1 MGSGPVDQWGPSC
14 PTRFLHPVLRPPA
27 ALPIRP
33 KMFRFWAIGL
43 LLPTL
48 ALARV
53 LPSSHLN
60 QLRGER
66 DKDAA
71 FIHEFNDFN
80 ELHDFNGFMD
90 SDDSFESDESL
101 EYGRS
106 DSIESGESDSTTMLP
121 ISPPEETIP
130 IFPTE
135 EDQEMRF
142 RYALSQI
149 LLPPPVKEEVEGSS
163 KLKLPP
169 AVQQEHASMLMEG
182 ETSFQPY
189 GNLDEE
195 DRLEEGDDFEMLEDL
210 DELEYLEGTVDEL
223 PELAALEKYRGPNQ
237 LDLEDEENLEDYEDY
252 QEEEDED
259 EDTREIVEDK
269 WLSEDDGNEE
279 EEEEDEAEEEPDQ
292 DEEDQDEEEEDEEEN
307 EEVEEDELDQD
318 GEEEWLPELSAGV

>member
-1 MGSGPVDQWGPSC
+1 MG
-14 PTRFLHPVLRPPA
+14 VLRPPA

-33 KMFRFWAIGL
+33 KMFRLWAIGL
-43 LLPTL
+43 LLPSL

-53 LPSSHLN
+53 LPSGHLN

-66 DKDAA
+66 VKDAA
-71 FIHEFNDFN
+71 FIHEFNDSN

-90 SDDSFESDESL
+90 SDDSFESDEYS
-101 EYGRS
+101 RS
-106 DSIESGESDSTTMLP
+106 DSIESEEGDSTTMMP

-130 IFPTE
+130 ISPPE
-135 EDQEMRF
+135 QDQEIRF

-149 LLPPPVKEEVEGSS
+149 LLPPPAEEVEGSS
-163 KLKLPP
+163 KLKLPL
-169 AVQQEHASMLMEG
+169 AVQQEHAYMLMEG

-195 DRLEEGDDFEMLEDL
+195 DELKEGEDFEKLEDL
-210 DELEYLEGTVDEL
+210 DELEDLEGSVDEL

-252 QEEEDED
+252 QDEEDED

-279 EEEEDEAEEEPDQ
+279 EEEQ
-292 DEEDQDEEEEDEEEN
+292 DEGDEGEWQEEEEEDDAEEEADKY
-307 EEVEEDELDQD
+307 EED
-318 GEEEWLPELSAGV
+318 

>member
-1 MGSGPVDQWGPSC
+1 MG
-14 PTRFLHPVLRPPA
+14 
-27 ALPIRP
+27 LPIRP
-33 KMFRFWAIGL
+33 KMFRLWAIGL
-43 LLPTL
+43 LLPSL

-66 DKDAA
+66 IKDAA
-71 FIHEFNDFN
+71 FIQEFN
-80 ELHDFNGFMD
+80 D
-90 SDDSFESDESL
+90 SDDSFESEESL

-106 DSIESGESDSTTMLP
+106 DSIDSGESDSTRMLP
-121 ISPPEETIP
+121 ISPPEEMIP

-135 EDQEMRF
+135 EDQQMRF

-149 LLPPPVKEEVEGSS
+149 LLPPPVEEEEVEGSS

-169 AVQQEHASMLMEG
+169 AVQEERASMLLEG

-189 GNLDEE
+189 GDLDEE
-195 DRLEEGDDFEMLEDL
+195 DELEGGEDFEKLEDL
-210 DELEYLEGTVDEL
+210 DELEDLDGSVDEL

-252 QEEEDED
+252 QEDED
-259 EDTREIVEDK
+259 EDTREIVKDK

-279 EEEEDEAEEEPDQ
+279 EEEEDEGDEGEWQEEEEEDDAEEEPDQ
-292 DEEDQDEEEEDEEEN
+292 DEEDQDEEEED
-307 EEVEEDELDQD
+307 
-318 GEEEWLPELSAGV
+318 